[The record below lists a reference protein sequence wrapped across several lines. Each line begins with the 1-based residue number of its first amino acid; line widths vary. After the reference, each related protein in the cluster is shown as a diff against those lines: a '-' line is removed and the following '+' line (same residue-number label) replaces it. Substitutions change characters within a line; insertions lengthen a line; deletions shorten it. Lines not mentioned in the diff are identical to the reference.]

1 MISDKKRLQIQSVIY
16 GNEKEALIRAVKCL
30 RQTVLVY
37 QKKIGNISVKLV
49 YGDASP
55 SPVLA
60 EGDIKQIRQLLDGI
74 IEFAYKP
81 FGFNSGTAKGHNLI
95 ACECDAE
102 YIMVMNPDIMLEP
115 SCLIRLFEAMEKKN
129 VGMVEARQTPLE
141 HAKEYDENTGET
153 SWASTACTIFLKEAF
168 DKVKGFDA
176 DTFFM
181 YCDDL
186 DFSWRLRLEGYR
198 IIYVPNAIVY
208 HSKSLTTEA
217 EWKPTKAEVYYS
229 AEAAILLAYK
239 WSNIERVKYLLN
251 LYKNKGGGEEVKAAN
266 EFERRQKEGRLP
278 ECIDREH
285 QIAQFLGDEY
295 CEMRYKIGSK

>member
-1 MISDKKRLQIQSVIY
+1 MSNKKMLQIQSVIY

-30 RQTVLVY
+30 RQAVIVY
-37 QKKIGNISVKLV
+37 QKKIENISVKLI

-55 SPVLA
+55 NPILDESDVL
-60 EGDIKQIRQLLDGI
+60 KFKQLLDGL
-74 IEFAYKP
+74 IEFVYKP
-81 FGFNSGTAKGHNLI
+81 FGFNSGTAKGHNLM
-95 ACECDAE
+95 ADECNSE

-115 SCLIRLFEAMEKKN
+115 SCLVHLFEAMKKKN

-168 DKVKGFDA
+168 DRVRGFDA

-198 IIYVPNAIVY
+198 ILYVPNAIVY
-208 HSKSLTTEA
+208 HSKSLTAEA
-217 EWKPTKAEVYYS
+217 QWKPTKAEIYYS

-239 WSNIERVKYLLN
+239 WSNFERVQYLLN
-251 LYKNKGGGEEVKAAN
+251 IYKKNGGAEEIKAVN
-266 EFERRQKEGRLP
+266 EFERRQREKQLP
-278 ECIDREH
+278 ICIDGEH
-285 QIAQFLGDEY
+285 KIAQFLGDEY
-295 CEMRYKIGSK
+295 CEMRFKIGGI